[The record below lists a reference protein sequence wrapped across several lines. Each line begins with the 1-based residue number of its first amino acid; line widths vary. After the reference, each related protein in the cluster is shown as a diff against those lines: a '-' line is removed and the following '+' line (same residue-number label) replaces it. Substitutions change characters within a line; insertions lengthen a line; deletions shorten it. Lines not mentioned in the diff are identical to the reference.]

1 MIKAD
6 KILIRA
12 PNWVGD
18 VVMATPAFRCIR
30 KNFPSS
36 EISVLLKPY
45 VNLILQDSPWF
56 DHYIGYKDKIGLS
69 VKGYSGYRK
78 LTRHLKNEK
87 YDVGFIFPNSFSSA
101 FMFWLAGVKKRIGYL
116 RDARGLFL
124 TDGVKRETENG
135 KFKPTYMADYYLK
148 LCYLAGCAKESNN
161 LELFYSKDCET
172 RIEKILDKY
181 NILNSKPL
189 ILINPG
195 AAYGSS
201 KCWHKDG
208 FAEVI
213 DMINKNFDCHTIIVS
228 GPNEADLANDIEIAS
243 KSAVYNFSKENITLD
258 LLKPLIKRS
267 ALLLTVDSG
276 PRHFAV
282 AFNIPTVVLMGP
294 TDPRYTKTDWE
305 KGEVIQEIVECGPC
319 HKKICP
325 TDHKCMNQISSQKV
339 FAACEKFLKDI

>member
-30 KNFPSS
+30 KNYPSS
-36 EISVLLKPY
+36 KITILLKPY
-45 VNLILQDSPWF
+45 VNLILQNSPWF
-56 DHYIGYKDKIGLS
+56 DQYIEYKDKIGLS
-69 VKGYSGYRK
+69 ARRYSGYRK
-78 LTRHLKNEK
+78 LTKHLKNEK
-87 YDVGFIFPNSFSSA
+87 YDLGFVFPNSFSSA
-101 FMFWLAGVKKRIGYL
+101 FMFWLAGVKRRIGYL
-116 RDARGLFL
+116 RDARGFFL
-124 TDGVKRETENG
+124 TDGIKREMENG
-135 KFKPTYMADYYLK
+135 KFKPTYMGDYYLK

-161 LELFYSKDCET
+161 VELFYSKDCET
-172 RIEKILDKY
+172 RLEKILDKY

-201 KCWHKDG
+201 KCWNQYG

-213 DMINKNFDCHTIIVS
+213 DLINKHFDCHTIIVS
-228 GPNEADLANDIEIAS
+228 GPDEADLANDIEMTS
-243 KSAVYNFSKENITLD
+243 KSKIYNFSKEDITLD

-267 ALLLTVDSG
+267 SLLLTVDSG

-282 AFNIPTVVLMGP
+282 AFKIPTVVLMGP
-294 TDPRYTKTDWE
+294 TDPRYTKTDLE
-305 KGEVIQEIVECGPC
+305 KGEVIQEKVECGPC

-325 TDHKCMNQISSQKV
+325 TDHKCMNQITSQKV
-339 FAACEKFLKDI
+339 FAVCEKFLKDI